1 MLIVTNCRSLFHQLS
16 AAASVASSF
25 YLRRKDMTDKELRKL
40 RRSELIEILYYMRR
54 EIDELSEQNRKLES
68 RIDRL
73 IGKAAPVKDEPDDET
88 AAAENGE
95 VEADGE

>member
-1 MLIVTNCRSLFHQLS
+1 
-16 AAASVASSF
+16 
-25 YLRRKDMTDKELRKL
+25 MTDKELRKL

-54 EIDELSEQNRKLES
+54 EIDELSEQTRKLES

-73 IGKAAPVKDEPDDET
+73 IGKAAPVKDEPDDEI

-95 VEADGE
+95 GEADGE

>member
-1 MLIVTNCRSLFHQLS
+1 
-16 AAASVASSF
+16 
-25 YLRRKDMTDKELRKL
+25 MTDKELRKL

-73 IGKAAPVKDEPDDET
+73 IGKAAPVQDEPDDET

-95 VEADGE
+95 GEADGE

>member
-1 MLIVTNCRSLFHQLS
+1 
-16 AAASVASSF
+16 
-25 YLRRKDMTDKELRKL
+25 MTDKELRKL

-73 IGKAAPVKDEPDDET
+73 IGKAALVKDEPDDET

-95 VEADGE
+95 GEADGE